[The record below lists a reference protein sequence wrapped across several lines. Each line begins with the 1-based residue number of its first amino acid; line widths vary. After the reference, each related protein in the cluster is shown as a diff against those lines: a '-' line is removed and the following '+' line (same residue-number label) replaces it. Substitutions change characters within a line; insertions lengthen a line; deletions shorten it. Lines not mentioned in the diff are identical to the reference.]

1 MMEDDYEILPFL
13 QTFESEPQNS
23 LVETA
28 SACGGSI
35 FGESTVAG
43 SAFGSAIGHDDPTA
57 IMGNVVRSE
66 TLDVVPSFSTANES
80 LLQFDPDDD
89 IEARD
94 PVDENCQGLRKASS
108 MDYARTNVEKEKLKL
123 QLSELDRTEE
133 QWQAKMSLRT
143 SSPTDVDTTPDPY
156 VDEVGTEKSPTGR
169 IQSRHF
175 EQLGGQF
182 IDDRNNPS
190 KLLGEELDRT
200 EEQWQA
206 KMSLRTS
213 SPTDVDTTPDPYV
226 DEVGT
231 EKSPTGRIQ
240 SRHFEQLGGQF
251 IDDRSNPSKLLGES
265 SSIETELSFLEPEPN
280 SPAVLKNVSDELS
293 TDLSLTSSASDDGIP
308 KKHSDGTMTQ
318 STAIAADA
326 EENVRRVQKRL
337 VGSHKKGEKRSDDDD
352 MAVHE
357 LTSQT
362 PTHRYGRWKQWIPVV
377 EEENRSK
384 MQEGGLA
391 SKSDLSEDEDF
402 NSKLQ
407 DVWKFSRRWV
417 VIVLAL
423 LLLVAGIT
431 ALGLSLPS
439 KESNS
444 TDSSSSQHTSSPSL
458 RATFSPAVPLAETP
472 TSSPPSPA
480 QAPTTSPP
488 PKTTSLMMR
497 MQLKLL
503 PISGEAL
510 FDESAPQFAAVEW
523 LVYKDPARME
533 LESLEN
539 DPLKERYVA
548 ALLHFALGGETW
560 FDQYDFL
567 SSSSVCEWNSV
578 RGMGVF
584 CSGGLINEISIS
596 K

>member
-1 MMEDDYEILPFL
+1 
-13 QTFESEPQNS
+13 
-23 LVETA
+23 
-28 SACGGSI
+28 
-35 FGESTVAG
+35 
-43 SAFGSAIGHDDPTA
+43 
-57 IMGNVVRSE
+57 
-66 TLDVVPSFSTANES
+66 
-80 LLQFDPDDD
+80 
-89 IEARD
+89 
-94 PVDENCQGLRKASS
+94 
-108 MDYARTNVEKEKLKL
+108 
-123 QLSELDRTEE
+123 
-133 QWQAKMSLRT
+133 
-143 SSPTDVDTTPDPY
+143 
-156 VDEVGTEKSPTGR
+156 
-169 IQSRHF
+169 
-175 EQLGGQF
+175 
-182 IDDRNNPS
+182 
-190 KLLGEELDRT
+190 
-200 EEQWQA
+200 
-206 KMSLRTS
+206 
-213 SPTDVDTTPDPYV
+213 V

-265 SSIETELSFLEPEPN
+265 SSIETELSFLELEPN

-391 SKSDLSEDEDF
+391 SKSDLREDEDS